1 MGEYECIDCN
11 EMFWAE
17 EPPYPKDQCEACWLE
32 ENEQRV
38 WKQAMKG
45 ES

>member
-17 EPPYPKDQCEACWLE
+17 EPPHPKAKNCSVVE
-32 ENEQRV
+32 RG
-38 WKQAMKG
+38 KK
-45 ES
+45 